1 MDGREAFHLRAE
13 GLDRVVSQ
21 PGDEHAFTLRSAS
34 MWVDTEH
41 YVTLRLSI
49 LMEALDPNRGGERER
64 ALAVAARMSRCVDP
78 AHSTA

>member
-1 MDGREAFHLRAE
+1 
-13 GLDRVVSQ
+13 
-21 PGDEHAFTLRSAS
+21 